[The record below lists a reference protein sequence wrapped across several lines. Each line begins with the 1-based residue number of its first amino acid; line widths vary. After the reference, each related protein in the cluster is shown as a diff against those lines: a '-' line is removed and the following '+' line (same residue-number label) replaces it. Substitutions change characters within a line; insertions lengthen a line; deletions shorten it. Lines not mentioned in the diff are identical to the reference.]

1 MSSINIPDVSVNLV
15 PEQSVG
21 DLTRPRTLVVGT
33 VPASKNA
40 IFGADTSKFLQVSP
54 QVSFEQVDD
63 SDIADMVGTGS
74 LYHRIV
80 MAKKGSNKLVPIDL
94 LLVKNEAALSDTTTI
109 TFSAAATMRSTIT
122 VRVFNGFYFSAVVK
136 AKAGMTATE
145 IGDSVAEQLN
155 NSVAAPFTAIS
166 SAGVVTLFWVD
177 GFVSESTPVHVTSI
191 DTAALPVIAHVSNT
205 VPTQPLTDLFDVIG
219 EQRYTSILWPDYYFD
234 KVNVPNQFL
243 LDRFNEFNDILDGAV
258 YTTKTGGLVDLIA
271 DTASLSGQ
279 PMCFTVDKLIGGLHG
294 ASIGSS
300 STTLPDVRKAF
311 IAVAIDRMRVKGADL
326 TDIVSGAEGLRDYV
340 GGGELASLPYHN
352 IPIPYTLADNPAWY
366 FKHAEQRQLSENNLS
381 TMGVNRAG
389 NTNITGNLVTMWKT
403 DAAGNTN
410 TVWTPL
416 EHLWTSSTLREQ
428 VVADLRVF
436 VGKARMT
443 NGDLVFGRSMIN
455 RESVEEFLDNKF
467 KEYGA
472 KTWVTAGDE
481 ALEKFQARRFVTLTP
496 SEQLIKIEAEYEI
509 VTHVGS
515 VSFTLRTTTQYN

>member
-21 DLTRPRTLVVGT
+21 DLTRPRTLIVGT
-33 VPASKNA
+33 VPAAKNA
-40 IFGADTSKFLQVSP
+40 IFGADTSKFLQVSQ

-63 SDIADMVGTGS
+63 ADIADMVGTGS

-94 LLVKNEAALSDTTTI
+94 LLVKNATATDTTTI
-109 TFSAAATMRSTIT
+109 TFAAAATMKSTIT
-122 VRVFNGFYFSAVVK
+122 VRVFIGFYFSASVK
-136 AKAGMTATE
+136 ATAGLTATD
-145 IGDSVAEQLN
+145 IADAVAEQLN
-155 NSVAAPFTAIS
+155 NSVNAPFTAAAA
-166 SAGVVTLFWVD
+166 AGVVTLTWVD
-177 GFVSESTPVHVTSI
+177 GFVTESTPVHVTTI
-191 DTAALPVIAHVSNT
+191 DTAVLPTIAHVST
-205 VPTQPLTDLFDVIG
+205 TAPTQPLTDLFDSIG
-219 EQRYTSILWPDYYFD
+219 EQRYTGILWPEYYFD

-243 LDRFNEFNDILDGAV
+243 LDRFNTYNDILDGVV

-279 PMCFTVDKLIGGLHG
+279 PMCFTVDKLIDGLYG

-300 STTLPDVRKAF
+300 SNSLPDVRKAF
-311 IAVAIDRMRVKGADL
+311 IAVAVDRMRVPDADL
-326 TDIVSGAEGLRDYV
+326 TDIVSGAEGLKDYV

-352 IPIPYTLADNPAWY
+352 MPIPYTLADNPAWY
-366 FKHAEQRQLSENNLS
+366 FKHDEQKQLNDNNLS

-416 EHLWTSSTLREQ
+416 EHLWTSSVLREQ

-436 VGKARMT
+436 LGKTRMT
-443 NGDLVFGRSMIN
+443 NGDLVFGRSMVNQASI
-455 RESVEEFLDNKF
+455 EEFLDNKF

-496 SEQLIKIEAEYEI
+496 SEQKVTLEAEYEI

-515 VSFTLRTTTQYN
+515 VVFTLRTTTQYN